1 MTRIETKRRSA
12 ETNRPIPETT
22 ADIPKAPP
30 HIPETAESIPDP
42 PDVEAWRA
50 KAQAA
55 ELPASLVDWLVMHD
69 ADAELWADAIG
80 SWTASGRWSSPD
92 RGCKWG
98 E

>member
-1 MTRIETKRRSA
+1 MTRINPK
-12 ETNRPIPETT
+12 PEAKPAKAKAVAAGEEVQPVTT
-22 ADIPKAPP
+22 DRHA
-30 HIPETAESIPDP
+30 DP

-55 ELPASLVDWLVMHD
+55 DLPASLVDWLVMHD